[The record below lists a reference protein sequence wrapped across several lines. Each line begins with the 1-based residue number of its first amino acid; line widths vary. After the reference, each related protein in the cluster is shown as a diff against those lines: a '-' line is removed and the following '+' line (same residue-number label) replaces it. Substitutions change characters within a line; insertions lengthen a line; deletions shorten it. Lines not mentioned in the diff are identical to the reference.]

1 MQFFQRLLDELGNQ
15 RQCDAAAIEC
25 KLNQMAIMIMRYHS
39 HFQGNWFSGFVRME
53 QGGPVE
59 MITTC
64 KVRVVSDR
72 GHDVKCS
79 KELLTFN
86 SRCHSLQASM
96 NALMHVVDHA
106 SKSYE
111 ANCLGWEDV
120 ISGARELLT
129 LRDLERF
136 AALCNDAHGAVESEY
151 LL

>member
-1 MQFFQRLLDELGNQ
+1 
-15 RQCDAAAIEC
+15 
-25 KLNQMAIMIMRYHS
+25 
-39 HFQGNWFSGFVRME
+39 
-53 QGGPVE
+53 

-64 KVRVVSDR
+64 KVHVVSDR

-120 ISGARELLT
+120 ISGAHDLLT
-129 LRDLERF
+129 HRVLERF
-136 AALCNDAHGAVESEY
+136 TAMCNDDNDAVEGEY
-151 LL
+151 HLYKEW